1 MKIGKK
7 VQFLVILI
15 MFVATGV
22 VYLVLHQIE
31 GQATKF
37 DFHPV
42 PFGELT
48 VGIPWEF
55 GPALTG
61 DRNGWHVS
69 TFKNQGVGTL
79 ELATSPASSKDF
91 QKAAIRY
98 FSMKRFP
105 AHTAIYRAKGS
116 FWFAKNMSGAVPGVL
131 VIRTRGKG
139 RVFTYFFS
147 DKNISYWLSFSTGH
161 SLASYAKLFFRMVS
175 SLKADGKPLHG
186 LQFEKDLNSVCR
198 EGYFVFC
205 QPILFFLFLPVGIG
219 LLAVLLSGAVSK
231 RLGRLPGLEV
241 LNNLMPVYTEA
252 NASVMLRVMGK
263 SQISSLGLVVNNN
276 GIQLFQFGRLFID
289 IPRKACGHWEVSEGR
304 GWFGGPYVQIIA
316 PADELVKSKQ
326 RFIRYTGKMTVR
338 IYSNQPG
345 MLHQYLA

>member
-1 MKIGKK
+1 
-7 VQFLVILI
+7 
-15 MFVATGV
+15 
-22 VYLVLHQIE
+22 
-31 GQATKF
+31 
-37 DFHPV
+37 
-42 PFGELT
+42 
-48 VGIPWEF
+48 
-55 GPALTG
+55 
-61 DRNGWHVS
+61 
-69 TFKNQGVGTL
+69 
-79 ELATSPASSKDF
+79 
-91 QKAAIRY
+91 
-98 FSMKRFP
+98 
-105 AHTAIYRAKGS
+105 
-116 FWFAKNMSGAVPGVL
+116 
-131 VIRTRGKG
+131 
-139 RVFTYFFS
+139 
-147 DKNISYWLSFSTGH
+147 
-161 SLASYAKLFFRMVS
+161 
-175 SLKADGKPLHG
+175 
-186 LQFEKDLNSVCR
+186 
-198 EGYFVFC
+198 
-205 QPILFFLFLPVGIG
+205 VGIG

-276 GIQLFQFGRLFID
+276 GIQLFQFGKLFID